1 MNRLC
6 RITKR
11 GSKLLR
17 SLLVEVSWVGLR
29 HNPWLRS
36 LYERMNRGS
45 KTRKKI
51 AIVAVARHLAI
62 YCWAMLRDGTKW
74 RQPCTTQ

>member
-1 MNRLC
+1 MNRLG

-17 SLLVEVSWVGLR
+17 SLLVEVSWLSLR

-36 LYERMNRGS
+36 LYERMHRGS

-62 YCWAMLRDGTKW
+62 YCWAMMRDGTAW
-74 RQPCTTQ
+74 RQPCTKQ